1 MDCLEGLKLIPD
13 NSIDLV
19 VTSPPYPG
27 ASMWS
32 NEGEDIQDNIKRL
45 TKLSLDVLT
54 ECNRVIKEG
63 GVIAWNLQDMPYG
76 DHGIITTTT
85 TTTIYAGQT
94 LGLNLR
100 GNIIWDKGVPH
111 LPAPCFMRRPVVP
124 NLTHEHILIF
134 FKGDWIPRE
143 KTANMDARYK
153 QWVAKGVWRI
163 QTESA
168 KGMNHIAPYPLK
180 LAERCVALWSLEGD
194 TVLDPFMGSGTTAV
208 ACKQLQRNFI
218 GFELSQKYVDIANK
232 RLQQD
237 TLFSYDVLQTEATT
251 QGD

>member
-1 MDCLEGLKLIPD
+1 
-13 NSIDLV
+13 
-19 VTSPPYPG
+19 
-27 ASMWS
+27 
-32 NEGEDIQDNIKRL
+32 
-45 TKLSLDVLT
+45 
-54 ECNRVIKEG
+54 
-63 GVIAWNLQDMPYG
+63 
-76 DHGIITTTT
+76 
-85 TTTIYAGQT
+85 
-94 LGLNLR
+94 
-100 GNIIWDKGVPH
+100 
-111 LPAPCFMRRPVVP
+111 MRRPVVP

-153 QWVAKGVWRI
+153 QWVVKGVWRI

-237 TLFSYDVLQTEATT
+237 TLFSYDVLQTECE
-251 QGD
+251 